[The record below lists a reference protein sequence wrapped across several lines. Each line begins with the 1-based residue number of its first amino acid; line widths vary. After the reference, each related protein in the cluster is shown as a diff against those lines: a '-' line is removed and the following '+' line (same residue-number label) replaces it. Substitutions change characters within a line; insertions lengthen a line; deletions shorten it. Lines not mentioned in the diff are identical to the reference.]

1 MNYDGTLDWM
11 LDEALGMPETLHAI
25 LLTRDGLLRARS
37 EGISRDEAER
47 QAAAL
52 CGVVSISR
60 NTAGFCGHPEDELSP
75 PWRQTLIEFN
85 DAFALVI
92 ACGEGSYLAISTTEQ
107 VDLEACSFRMQQ
119 LAARLGKAMASPDR
133 EDTDRQVPG
142 GAA

>member
-37 EGISRDEAER
+37 QGISRDEAER

-60 NTAGFCGHPEDELSP
+60 NTSGFCGYAEDGPVP
-75 PWRQTLIEFN
+75 PWRQTLIEFD
-85 DAFALVI
+85 DAFVLVI
-92 ACGEGSYLAISTTEQ
+92 AAGEGSYLAVSATDR

-119 LAARLGKAMASPDR
+119 LVDRLGKAMASPDR
-133 EDTDRQVPG
+133 LGEDGPE
-142 GAA
+142 